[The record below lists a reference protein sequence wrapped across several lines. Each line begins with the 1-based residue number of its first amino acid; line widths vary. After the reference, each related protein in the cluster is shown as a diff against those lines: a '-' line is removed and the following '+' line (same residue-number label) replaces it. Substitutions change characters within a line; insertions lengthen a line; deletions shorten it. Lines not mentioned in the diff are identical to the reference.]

1 MQLMPTTAQELG
13 VDPYD
18 LEQNVRGGVRYWA
31 KQLKFFNGDVKLA
44 TAAYNAGA
52 GNVIKAG
59 NKVPDFAE
67 TKKYV
72 SAIVG

>member
-1 MQLMPTTAQELG
+1 MQLMPNTAQELG

-18 LEQNVRGGVRYWA
+18 FEQNIRGGVRYWA
-31 KQLKFFNGDVKLA
+31 KQLKMFGGDTKLA

-59 NKVPDFAE
+59 NRVPNFEE
-67 TKKYV
+67 TQKYV
-72 SAIVG
+72 SAVAG